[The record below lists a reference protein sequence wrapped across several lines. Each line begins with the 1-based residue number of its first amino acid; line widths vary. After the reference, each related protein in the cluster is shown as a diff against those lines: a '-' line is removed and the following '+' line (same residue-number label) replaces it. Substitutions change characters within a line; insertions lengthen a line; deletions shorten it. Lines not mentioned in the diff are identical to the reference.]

1 MNIMDTNAQRKAQQR
16 VDRISALRQEL
27 AQLEQEQALVLTPEQ
42 QSGLNAH
49 YDHLLA
55 DLTQQYDVDVTESG
69 KRVSWGMR
77 ITALL
82 GGAAF
87 CAALV
92 LFLHRIWG
100 NLPPSAHV
108 LILSAVPL
116 LLLAAAE
123 IISHFGAS
131 LYYTGLLVLA
141 AVLGF
146 VLELNALGNISNLVS
161 SAQAL
166 LAWGGFAVLLA
177 HAYGLRLTL
186 GAGLLLLCGY
196 TASLLYT
203 LSGGYWANFF
213 NRPESLLPAAI
224 IVYALPSVAYRQNR
238 NDFGFVFRFCG
249 AACIFIALLF
259 LALDGHTFSGRF
271 PVRTIETLYQFVGLI
286 AGAAVVLHGIRLGR
300 GGMVNLGALAFI
312 IFLYVKL
319 HTWWWAWMPKYLFF
333 LLIGVAALLLLYV
346 FRRLHGRLSER
357 AQA

>member
-1 MNIMDTNAQRKAQQR
+1 MDTNAQRKAQQR
-16 VDRISALRQEL
+16 VDRISSFRKEL
-27 AQLEQEQALVLTPEQ
+27 SQLEREQALVLTAEQ

-49 YDHLLA
+49 YERLLA
-55 DLTQQYDVDVTESG
+55 DLTKQYDVDVTESG

-100 NLPPSAHV
+100 NLPASAHV
-108 LILSAVPL
+108 LILSAIPL

-123 IISHFGAS
+123 LISHFGAG
-131 LYYTGLLVLA
+131 LYYTALLVLA

-146 VLELNALGNISNLVS
+146 VLELNALGNIFNVVS

-166 LAWGGFAVLLA
+166 LVWGSFAVLLA

-186 GAGLLLLCGY
+186 GAGLLLLCSY
-196 TASLLYT
+196 TASLLFSLT
-203 LSGGYWANFF
+203 GAYWEDFMS
-213 NRPESLLPAAI
+213 RPESLLPSAI
-224 IVYALPSVAYRQNR
+224 IVYALPSVAYRQDR

-249 AACIFIALLF
+249 AGCVFFALLF

-271 PVRTIETLYQFVGLI
+271 PVRTVETLYQFVGLL
-286 AGAAVVLHGIRLGR
+286 ASAAVVLHGIRLGR
-300 GGMVNLGALAFI
+300 AGMVNLGALAFI

-333 LLIGVAALLLLYV
+333 LLIGMVALLLLYI
-346 FRRLHGRLSER
+346 FRRLHAGLSER
-357 AQA
+357 AHT